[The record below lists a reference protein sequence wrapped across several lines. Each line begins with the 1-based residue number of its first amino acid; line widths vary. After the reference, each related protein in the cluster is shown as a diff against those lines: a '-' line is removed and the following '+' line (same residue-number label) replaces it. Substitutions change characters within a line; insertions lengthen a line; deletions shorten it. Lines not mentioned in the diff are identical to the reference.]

1 MKKVPITF
9 LVTGFF
15 YDKGIKY
22 KIGSCSGTRLL
33 CKEVENPSNEIQ
45 FSSYSTVEVDD
56 EDAVQILSFLKDI
69 KIRTEGRLQE
79 IKDGIKLLGDQGIKS
94 ES

>member
-9 LVTGFF
+9 LVTGQF
-15 YDKGIKY
+15 YSNSKKY
-22 KIGSCSGTRLL
+22 KTEGCCNTRIF
-33 CKEVENPSNEIQ
+33 CREVDNPSNEMQ

-56 EDAVQILSFLKDI
+56 EDAVQILNFLEDI

-79 IKDGIKLLGDQGIKS
+79 IKDGIKLLEDQGVKS